1 MKRDTGRKAQ
11 TGNIAAAKARREHAR
26 VSARVSGAHG

>member
-11 TGNIAAAKARREHAR
+11 TGNIAAAKARRG
-26 VSARVSGAHG
+26 SARRSAAPRLAKR